1 MYLFIYLLWFIGILL
16 IFQLIMFE
24 LQKRK
29 VDKSNNMNWYLSL
42 DRPFNYNRTGYMVF
56 ICVLCYCLAM
66 GISFTFS
73 WFFYLILFIALGI
86 VADAIVQ
93 YLTLA
98 YGKKRCAKQIE
109 EAQYMKNELAR
120 LSEAVEVEDHSYV
133 TSSPR
138 YDELDYLRHYI
149 KPTDHVAFITA
160 DQGKL
165 AYEFEPKGEAT
176 FVLEPY
182 GQVDTIKYPDDP
194 SFKVTQLT
202 SSGQMPFKDN
212 KLDIV
217 FCKNCTYTKEEVNR
231 VLKNN
236 GYYIVNQ
243 NGTANLKEF
252 VQMYM
257 PFKLKK
263 TWDAYTCAQSLE
275 ELGMHVIEKIDD
287 YGTIRFNSVEAIY
300 TYFMEVSPDLADINK
315 YQVFYIN
322 AMKAIREQRYFDL
335 TTHKFLVVAQ
345 KTGVLSQVQEK

>member
-1 MYLFIYLLWFIGILL
+1 MYLFLYLLWFIGILL

-42 DRPFNYNRTGYMVF
+42 NRPFNYNRTGYMVF
-56 ICVLCYCLAM
+56 ICVLCYGFAM

-73 WFFYLILFIALGI
+73 WLFYLILFIALGI

-109 EAQYMKNELAR
+109 EAQYMKDELAR

-160 DQGKL
+160 DKGKL

-182 GQVDTIKYPDDP
+182 SEVDTLKYPESP
-194 SFKVTQLT
+194 TFKITQLT

-217 FCKNCTYTKEEVNR
+217 FCRNCTYTKEEVNR
-231 VLKNN
+231 ILKNN

-263 TWDAYTCAQSLE
+263 TWDAYTCAKSLE
-275 ELGMHVIEKIDD
+275 ELGMHIIEKIDD

-300 TYFMEVSPDLADINK
+300 TYFMEVSPELADINK

-322 AMKAIREQRYFDL
+322 AMKAIREQHYFDL

-345 KTGVLSQVQEK
+345 KTGAIPQV